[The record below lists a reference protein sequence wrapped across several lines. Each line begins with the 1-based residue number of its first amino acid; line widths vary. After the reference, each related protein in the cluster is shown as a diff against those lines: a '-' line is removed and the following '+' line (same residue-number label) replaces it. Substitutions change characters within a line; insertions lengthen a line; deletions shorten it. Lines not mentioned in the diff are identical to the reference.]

1 MTTEVKQSGRL
12 IVVAAASGAG
22 KTSLVSAL
30 IHAMPSVEVAISHT
44 TRPRR
49 SNEQHGED
57 YFFVSEDEFHD
68 MQQAD
73 KFIES
78 ALVFDN
84 LYGTSRMEMDRIL
97 ARGRHLILEID
108 WQGAQQIRNSVSAA
122 ELVYI
127 MPPSLHALRERLL
140 TRAQD
145 DITTVDQ
152 RMALAVDEMSH
163 YDEFDYLVINDD
175 FDQALA
181 DLRAIVDNRGEA
193 LTLRNQTQRH
203 QDLVNELTTASR

>member
-1 MTTEVKQSGRL
+1 MNTEVKQTGRL

-30 IHAMPSVEVAISHT
+30 IRTVPNVEVAISHT

-49 SNEQHGED
+49 PNEQHAKD
-57 YFFVSEDEFHD
+57 YYFITEKQFRE
-68 MQQAD
+68 MQDAD

-78 ALVFDN
+78 ARVFDN
-84 LYGTSRMEMDRIL
+84 LYGTSRLEMDRIL
-97 ARGRHLILEID
+97 ACGRHLILEID
-108 WQGAQQIRNSVSAA
+108 WQGAQQIRTSVSAA

-127 MPPSLHALRERLL
+127 MPPSLQTLRERLL

-145 DITTVDQ
+145 HISKVDQ

-181 DLRAIVDNRGEA
+181 DLTAIVENRGDA
-193 LTLRNQTQRH
+193 LTLQTQTRRYH
-203 QDLVNELTTASR
+203 SLVSELTTASQ